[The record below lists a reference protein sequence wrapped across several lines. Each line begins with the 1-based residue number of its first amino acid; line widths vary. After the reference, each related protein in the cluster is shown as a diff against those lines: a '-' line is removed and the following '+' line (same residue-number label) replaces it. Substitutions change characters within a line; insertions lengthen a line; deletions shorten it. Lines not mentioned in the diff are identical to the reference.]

1 MNVNITL
8 LLVLFFCR
16 DRGLAGGW
24 WIACGYSSTV
34 RAELANGVYDSSLIR
49 LEQGSAVGRE

>member
-16 DRGLAGGW
+16 DRGLVGGW
-24 WIACGYSSTV
+24 WMRVGTRPRL
-34 RAELANGVYDSSLIR
+34 RAESANGVYDSSLIR